1 MTRWAA
7 RSSADLTPSPRWSAR
22 ARASTRAV
30 ASGLLLAGTL
40 TCAHSHQ
47 ILPPSSDILSEG
59 TWGGKDA
66 GVLVNNVIA
75 HVHVGCT
82 YGDFPAPVPLGS
94 DGRFSVAGSY
104 LLQAFPIAVGPP
116 LPAQF
121 AGIVQGATLT
131 YTIAVNDTVNDKL
144 VVLGPSTVLYGREP
158 DMVNC
163 PICAVPPSA
172 VTRSLLAGV
181 VRQALRQAGVA
192 GRALSPARTR
202 APAAAARAPR
212 GAAPRSATRPGGPR
226 P

>member
-1 MTRWAA
+1 VQAI
-7 RSSADLTPSPRWSAR
+7 SPRRSAR
-22 ARASTRAV
+22 TLTLVRRAAGALIV
-30 ASGLLLAGTL
+30 ATTL
-40 TCAHSHQ
+40 TCARSHG
-47 ILPPSSDILSEG
+47 IFPPSSDMLSEG

-66 GVLVNNVIA
+66 GVLVNDVIA

-82 YGDFPAPVPLGS
+82 YGDFPAPIPLGS

-104 LLQAFPIAVGPP
+104 LVQAYPIAVGPP

-131 YTIAVNDTVNDKL
+131 YTVAVNDTVQHKL
-144 VVLGPSTVLYGREP
+144 VVLGPSTVRYGREP

-181 VRQALRQAGVA
+181 VRQAVRQAGA
-192 GRALSPARTR
+192 AARDRSPARTH
-202 APAAAARAPR
+202 APSATDPTPR
-212 GAAPRSATRPGGPR
+212 GAAPRSAVPR
-226 P
+226 GAPTP